1 MKGFDKMG
9 NQVTSSA
16 ISFLLALF
24 YLFMFQGAQ
33 VNAQTHH
40 EPRKSEKKLEPALE
54 KFEELERLFKETSE
68 KVARLQGK
76 IKELERRERA
86 LQNRNRALFQEISR
100 LRRFVE
106 RASTLESGGQ
116 ERKPKL
122 RRVKRTGGRP
132 GKGDA
137 MVSVAA
143 MAAVWSQIDHILDKL
158 DEITT
163 RLSQ

>member
-1 MKGFDKMG
+1 MKEFNKMG
-9 NQVTSSA
+9 NQVTSLSVGL
-16 ISFLLALF
+16 FLVLF
-24 YLFMFQGAQ
+24 YLIAFQGTQA
-33 VNAQTHH
+33 NSQTLH
-40 EPRKSEKKLEPALE
+40 EPRTSGKKLEAALE

-68 KVARLQGK
+68 KLTRLQGK

-86 LQNRNRALFQEISR
+86 LQNKNKALSREISR

-106 RASTLESGGQ
+106 SVSALESGGQ

-122 RRVKRTGGRP
+122 RRVKRSGGRP
-132 GKGDA
+132 RKGDA
-137 MVSVAA
+137 MVSMAA
-143 MAAVWSQIDHILDKL
+143 MAAAWTQIDHILDKL